1 MKKLFVLLTAFFLA
15 NGVAFA
21 EPSSS
26 DCGDDDVKPI
36 NLTANQQS

>member
-1 MKKLFVLLTAFFLA
+1 MKKLFVILTGLFLST
-15 NGVAFA
+15 GIAFA

-36 NLTANQQS
+36 YLSTNQS